1 MEYFAANP
9 PRNSPEWNTLDEK
22 VWGGRGGGRAGVPG
36 QQRHSGGSHLVRI
49 GQSESGGLRTSTGNR
64 RTRRPSRSTLVG
76 LRIRAPTILEPYLK
90 IVLAEKVSPA
100 TLAIFQEEPGWNVV
114 TADQIAPGGLPA
126 ELADADALIV
136 RSAVQADAAL
146 LAAAPK
152 LRIIGR
158 AGVGVDNIDADE
170 ATRRGIV
177 VMNTPGANAVAVAEL
192 TLGLMISMARGIPRA
207 NVTMHAGKWEKKS
220 LQGSEL
226 RGKMLGIIGLGRV
239 GLEVARRAQAFGM
252 TVIGYDPFIAPV
264 IARENQVALLSLE
277 EVLSSSDF
285 LSLHVGLTPQTEG
298 LINQKSIATMKKG
311 VRIVNCARGELI
323 VDEALAEALASGQVA
338 GAALDVFRKEP
349 LKESPY
355 FSLDNILLS
364 PHIGGSTDEAQEAI
378 GIQLANQVRDY
389 LKLGVVQN
397 AINVASLT
405 EEEYA
410 ELSPYIEMAS
420 RLGQLLG
427 HAGGTGS
434 SNTALGNIES
444 ISLTYNGRLAQLKTE
459 MIRNAAIAGVL
470 HGADGV
476 NRINAYAAAAERGLR
491 VQEDKRE
498 QISGGT
504 GATLRLT
511 LHWTRKTAGGDEQ
524 GTWTGLAT
532 VLHGHSPRLL
542 SYDGIDI
549 EAELSGT
556 LVIIR
561 NQDVPGVIGRI
572 GTILG
577 EAKLNI
583 ASFALGRAKPAKGSA
598 AGAGHALAVVQLDM
612 TPSGGPTSIHPE
624 LEQALIALRQVD
636 AITSVRTVELGKL

>member
-1 MEYFAANP
+1 
-9 PRNSPEWNTLDEK
+9 L
-22 VWGGRGGGRAGVPG
+22 
-36 QQRHSGGSHLVRI
+36 
-49 GQSESGGLRTSTGNR
+49 
-64 RTRRPSRSTLVG
+64 
-76 LRIRAPTILEPYLK
+76 LK

-114 TADQIAPGGLPA
+114 TADQITDLKA
-126 ELADADALIV
+126 ELADADALVV
-136 RSAVQADAAL
+136 RSAVQADATL
-146 LAAAPK
+146 LASAPR

-158 AGVGVDNIDADE
+158 AGVGVDNIDAAE

-192 TLGLMISMARGIPRA
+192 TLGLMISMCRGIPRA
-207 NVTMHAGKWEKKS
+207 NATMHAAKWEKKS

-226 RGKMLGIIGLGRV
+226 RNKTLGIIGLGRI

-252 TVIGYDPFIAPV
+252 DVIGYDPFIAPV
-264 IARENQVALLSLE
+264 IARENNVALLSLD
-277 EVLSSSDF
+277 EVLSSSDY

-298 LINQKSIATMKKG
+298 LINQKSIALMKKG

-323 VDEALAEALASGQVA
+323 VDQALAEALQSGHVA
-338 GAALDVFRKEP
+338 GAALDVFRHEP
-349 LKESPY
+349 LKDSPY
-355 FSLDNILLS
+355 FGIDSILLS
-364 PHIGGSTDEAQEAI
+364 PHIAGSTDEAQEAI

-397 AINVASLT
+397 AVNVASLS

-410 ELSPYIEMAS
+410 EVSPYIEMAA
-420 RLGQLLG
+420 RLGQLLSHAAGTTNSHTDLG
-427 HAGGTGS
+427 HV
-434 SNTALGNIES
+434 ES
-444 ISLTYNGRLAQLKTE
+444 ISLTYNGRLAQLKTD
-459 MIRNAAIAGVL
+459 MIRNAAIAGIL

-476 NRINAYAAAAERGLR
+476 NRINASAAAAERGIR
-491 VQEDKRE
+491 IQEDKRE
-498 QISGGT
+498 QITGGT

-511 LHWTRKTAGGDEQ
+511 LHWTRKSSAGDEHGAEQ

-549 EAELSGT
+549 EAELAGT

-577 EAKLNI
+577 EARLNI
-583 ASFALGRAKPAKGSA
+583 ASFALGRAKPSRDSKPGE
-598 AGAGHALAVVQLDM
+598 GHALAVVQLDL
-612 TPSGGPTSIHPE
+612 TPASSPTQPE
-624 LEQALIALRQVD
+624 LQQTLTALRQVD